1 MAKQKKTSLQPSL
14 FRREIPHMPEGYYSP
29 GPNPNL
35 SRFVDEH
42 AKPYDP
48 ASDNYHVPPF
58 DQPITTTKATAIY
71 NMHTYW
77 SKKPHDAIRQYIRHY
92 TQPGD
97 LVLDPFC
104 GSGGTALAALTEG
117 RAAIA
122 IDLSPAATFITK
134 NYCTPVDVDELQRA
148 YDELQRKVKP
158 EMDWLYETRCDR
170 CDGRATTAS
179 TVYSYVFQCPRC
191 LEKVPLFDCIEID
204 GEKDKKILICP
215 SCNGRGIIEEIHT
228 RLPRFECIPVLVSYL
243 CEEGCKPQRG
253 ERRHNDPDLKK
264 REYFQKYDQGKLAE
278 IENKTIPH
286 WYPLQRMMNI
296 ESDQGPWGD
305 LWRPYHGDVRLV
317 SQFYTHRNLWA
328 LAKLLEDIKLLSF
341 TNDQSGL
348 LFCFSSM
355 CLFVSRM
362 HQENANTGGN
372 IAKGTYYFPPIF
384 KDINVWD
391 AYARKWSTIVN
402 GLLLLSDGIKITD
415 LLISSEDATK
425 LHNIPNLTIDYIFTD
440 PPYGGRVP
448 YGELNFI
455 WEAWFGFDTKWHDK
469 EIIVSEIRK
478 VSESDWAE
486 LIRQAFIESFRVLKP
501 GRWLSLCFHDTSE
514 GTWQSV
520 QDLATEVGFIPDKSE
535 STLFIDVTQKSWKQ
549 IVSEKVTKRDLVINF
564 RKPRLEELAPSAILT
579 GGEDAA
585 TFTEKA
591 RLILSESLEA
601 HPGSTADRLYD
612 ELVSRMVRRGEFQRH
627 NFDKLLRS
635 VAEEVRLP
643 KFSKTSEVLEGE
655 VLEGEEVSQGEA
667 RWYLLETAGHIDEAE
682 SKKEAAAAKRLEEY
696 MRAKLPKSSETR
708 LPKSAEISEVW
719 AEGVHYSDLFE
730 QYLPIKDK
738 PRRLLQD
745 WLPEFFYKTSEGTW
759 RLPANEEERQQKAAL
774 RSSGALR
781 RIKRFANAL
790 LDGAPPHERDKPENA
805 VTLADWIRQCRRAG
819 LFELGR
825 ALYEKGGLRFEEL
838 SEETQ
843 LLVEEDYQICVG
855 RSEKVEKGKRG
866 KGKKQAE
873 QPRLLQ
879 EDAA

>member
-14 FRREIPHMPEGYYSP
+14 FRREIPQMPEGYYSP

-42 AKPYDP
+42 AKPYGP

-134 NYCTPVDVDELQRA
+134 NYCTPVDVDELRRA

-191 LEKVPLFDCIEID
+191 LEKVSLFDCIEID
-204 GEKDKKILICP
+204 GEKDKKIHICP

-228 RLPRFECIPVLVSYL
+228 RLPRFDPIPVLVNYL

-253 ERRHNDPDLKK
+253 ERRHNDPDAKK
-264 REYFQKYDQGKLAE
+264 REYFEKYDLGKLRE
-278 IENKTIPH
+278 IEGKPIPY
-286 WYPLQRMMNI
+286 WYPPHRMMNV
-296 ESDQGPWGD
+296 ESDTDSWGD
-305 LWRPYHGDVRLV
+305 KWRAGTSNFRTVAEL
-317 SQFYTHRNLWA
+317 FTKRNLWA
-328 LAKLLEDIKLLSF
+328 LAILLNAIQTKKNAS
-341 TNDQSGL
+341 L
-348 LFCFSSM
+348 LFAFESNILSASIM
-355 CLFVSRM
+355 QQYR
-362 HQENANTGGN
+362 EAGGGY
-372 IAKGTYYFPPIF
+372 AKGTYYIPSIF
-384 KDINVWD
+384 IEREQRGCFNRKVSDVISGILEINDQV
-391 AYARKWSTIVN
+391 TFM
-402 GLLLLSDGIKITD
+402 G
-415 LLISSEDATK
+415 LLISTQSATN
-425 LHNIPNLTIDYIFTD
+425 LDNIPSNTVDYIFTD
-440 PPYGGRVP
+440 PPYAGNIQ
-448 YGELNFI
+448 YAELNFA
-455 WEAWFGFDTKWHDK
+455 WEAWMAFNTHWHDL
-469 EIIVSEIRK
+469 EVIVNVTRGK
-478 VSESDWAE
+478 TDLHWAE
-486 LIRQAFIESFRVLKP
+486 LMKRAMYECYRVIKP
-501 GRWLSLCFHDTSE
+501 GRWISLCYHDTSE
-514 GTWQSV
+514 GTWQLV
-520 QDLATEVGFIPDKSE
+520 QDLMAEVGFVSE
-535 STLFIDVTQKSWKQ
+535 QSASTLFIDAGQKSYNQ
-549 IVSEKVTKRDLVINF
+549 LVAEKVTKRDLVINF
-564 RKPRLEELAPSAILT
+564 RKPYSEEFTPSAFLT
-579 GGEDAA
+579 GEEDAA
-585 TFTEKA
+585 TFSEKA
-591 RLILSESLEA
+591 RLILGESLEA

-612 ELVSRMVRRGEFQRH
+612 ELVSRMVRRGEFERH
-627 NFDKLLRS
+627 NFDELLRS
-635 VAEEVRLP
+635 IAEDVN
-643 KFSKTSEVLEGE
+643 G
-655 VLEGEEVSQGEA
+655 
-667 RWYLLETAGHIDEAE
+667 RWYLLDTAGLVDETE
-682 SKKEAAAAKRLEEY
+682 SKKETSSAKRLEGY
-696 MRAKLPKSSETR
+696 MQKVL
-708 LPKSAEISEVW
+708 SAQRD
-719 AEGVHYSDLFE
+719 AMGVHYSDLFE

-745 WLPEFFYKTSEGTW
+745 WLPEFFYKTTEGTW
-759 RLPANEEERQQKAAL
+759 RPPASEEERQQKADL

-790 LDGAPPHERDKPENA
+790 VDGVPPHERDKPENA
-805 VTLADWIRQCRRAG
+805 ITLADWIRQCRRAG

-825 ALYEKGGLRFEEL
+825 VMYEKGGLHFEEL

-855 RSEKVEKGKRG
+855 RSEKTAKKPKTEGQQLTLVE
-866 KGKKQAE
+866 E
-873 QPRLLQ
+873 
-879 EDAA
+879 